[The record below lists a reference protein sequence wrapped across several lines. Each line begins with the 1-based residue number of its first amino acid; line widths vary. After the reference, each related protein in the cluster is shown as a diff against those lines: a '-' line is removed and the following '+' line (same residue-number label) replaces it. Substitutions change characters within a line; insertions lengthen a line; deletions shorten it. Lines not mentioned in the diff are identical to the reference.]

1 MIAPGHSI
9 VWDAPL
15 RIFVHADCAKV
26 CSLVTTTVLP
36 ERPRSMI
43 NGMPHGLKP
52 RSLHSYKTEWGRY
65 TRFMQRRGFDKVPG
79 RDVPWSLPLLAE
91 YMQWRAR
98 TCKPSTLKGIFSV
111 LSHFGTMYG
120 FLLPTSRDDDDS
132 LSFRRIRNIKKQL
145 SIDYVELTGEPD
157 EPERCTPLGKHD
169 VSMLLSSYGVVSR
182 ERFDALPRLHRHH
195 LFAAVAQH
203 AKAMRYGHFLY
214 RSYTI
219 PQFLRDG
226 TCGAFSLF
234 TDWHRYSGRE
244 RYCLRFEAFPRQ
256 DFLWYELRDP
266 DGTIRDTIAA
276 ATLMAW
282 HFERLQRDGE
292 TKVFAPVKGEI
303 TTREARQKWLR
314 ESLLAALPADEEQA
328 RALVADVTP
337 HSFRP
342 GLAGDARRAGMRLD
356 EIAIECRWHGIR
368 NARMYSTRTP
378 LSAAR
383 LSAAFRMI
391 QLFGIKAP

>member
-1 MIAPGHSI
+1 MISPGHSI
-9 VWDAPL
+9 LWDASL
-15 RIFVHADCAKV
+15 RIFVHTDCAKV
-26 CSLVTTTVLP
+26 CSLVTTADFP
-36 ERPRSMI
+36 EPRRAAI
-43 NGMPHGLKP
+43 NGLPHGLKP
-52 RSLHSYKTEWGRY
+52 RSLHSYKVEWGRY
-65 TRFMQRRGFDKVPG
+65 TRFMQRRGFDKIPG
-79 RDVPWSLPLLAE
+79 RDVPWSLALLAE

-111 LSHFGTMYG
+111 LSHFGTMFG

-145 SIDYVELTGEPD
+145 AIDYVERTGEPD
-157 EPERCTPLGKHD
+157 EPSRCTPLGKYS
-169 VSMLLSSYGVVSR
+169 VSLLLSAYRVVSR
-182 ERFDALPRLHRHH
+182 ERFEALPRQHRHH
-195 LFAAVAQH
+195 LFASVVQH
-203 AKAMRYGHFLY
+203 AKAMRYGHFIY
-214 RSYTI
+214 RQYKLQ
-219 PQFLRDG
+219 QFLRDE
-226 TCGAFSLF
+226 TDSSFTLF

-244 RYCLRFEAFPRQ
+244 RYCLKFSAFPKE

-282 HFERLQRDGE
+282 HFDELQQAGE
-292 TKVFAPVKGEI
+292 TIVFAPVKGEI
-303 TTREARQKWLR
+303 TSREDRQKWLR
-314 ESLLAALPADEEQA
+314 ESLLLALPHSELQA
-328 RALVADVTP
+328 RQLVADVTP

-342 GLAGDARRAGMRLD
+342 GLAGDARRAGKRLD

-383 LSAAFRMI
+383 LSAHFEVIR
-391 QLFGIKAP
+391 LFGIKAP